1 MTMTRTLTRSPS
13 LLQRSSTSQSQGPV
27 SAMLPMRHLANLA
40 GVLLEVIVVDAVGG
54 VEDSLAMKT
63 VRV

>member
-1 MTMTRTLTRSPS
+1 MF
-13 LLQRSSTSQSQGPV
+13 
-27 SAMLPMRHLANLA
+27 PMRHLANLA

-54 VEDSLAMKT
+54 VEDSLATKT